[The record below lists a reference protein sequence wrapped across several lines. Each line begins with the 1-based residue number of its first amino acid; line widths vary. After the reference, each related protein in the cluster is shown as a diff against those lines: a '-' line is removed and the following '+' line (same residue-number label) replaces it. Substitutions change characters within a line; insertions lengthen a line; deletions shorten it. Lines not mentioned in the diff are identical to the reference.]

1 MKTWSAADAKRR
13 FARLIKD
20 AMTEPQLVESRG
32 KPVGV
37 VVSYE
42 TYTRNQKVFSQQ
54 SLARWLEELKPLHDL
69 EGRYGTAPAAGS
81 TRHGR
86 RRERVTYLL
95 DTNVVSEVMRR
106 SPNPG
111 VAAWFS
117 ALDAFSVSA
126 VTLEELVYGL
136 RRRTM
141 LAKEA
146 WLRRMLAD
154 KADVVPVTSRLLTG
168 AAKSGRCSNPAAAPS
183 RRPTP

>member
-1 MKTWSAADAKRR
+1 
-13 FARLIKD
+13 
-20 AMTEPQLVESRG
+20 
-32 KPVGV
+32 
-37 VVSYE
+37 
-42 TYTRNQKVFSQQ
+42 
-54 SLARWLEELKPLHDL
+54 
-69 EGRYGTAPAAGS
+69 
-81 TRHGR
+81 
-86 RRERVTYLL
+86 VTYLL

-117 ALDAFSVSA
+117 TLDEFSVSA

-154 KADVVPVTSRLLTG
+154 KADVVAVTV
-168 AAKSGRCSNPAAAPS
+168 AAAHWSGEKRAMLESGGRTVTQADALIAACAWELGLILATRNVEDFRGFGVPLLD
-183 RRPTP
+183 PFE